1 MPTTNSK
8 QAVTRTRRGIAWLL
22 AGAIALIAGIY
33 LLNISSAEDTA
44 KSEPLFVQG
53 VETAAVSDTLTDL
66 AARTELV
73 VIGEVVSVELGRILN
88 TPEEETPLASV
99 DVVLRI
105 SRILH
110 GDTTTDSIVIG
121 MLGGEISSDGDTI
134 AREYVVDGVTP
145 PSVGTEMVWFVNKM
159 AKGPTSAVQRYG
171 LVSFDGYFAVENGIL
186 QSQLLEASRLGVRTK
201 GMTID
206 DLAAALSP

>member
-8 QAVTRTRRGIAWLL
+8 QPEARTRRGIAWLV
-22 AGAIALIAGIY
+22 AGAIAVIAGIF
-33 LLNISSAEDTA
+33 LLNTSSAEDAA
-44 KSEPLFVQG
+44 KNEPLFVQG

-73 VIGEVVSVELGRILN
+73 VFGEVVSVELGRILN
-88 TPEEETPLASV
+88 TPAEETPLASV

-110 GDTTTDSIVIG
+110 GDTTADSIVIG
-121 MLGGEISSDGDTI
+121 MLGGEVSSDGDTI

-159 AKGPTSAVQRYG
+159 EKGTTSAVQRYG
-171 LVSFDGYFAVENGIL
+171 LVSFDGFFAVDDGIL
-186 QSQLLEASRLGVRTK
+186 QSQLLEASRLGARTK
-201 GMTID
+201 GITID
-206 DLAAALSP
+206 ELAAALSP